1 MKSRVLRGIALVALA
16 TLILAACGQQP
27 TTPSSGGGTPGEF
40 KPTYDGSKLQP
51 LPDGFPNRPI
61 TLLNLDDPGSDD
73 GVYARVMQESLQSIS
88 PVAVRVLDRP
98 SPTFGTWEGIQF
110 ASGQRG
116 GEDGYVAIVGAMTGA
131 ALDLLVEPITP
142 QLKMDIDD
150 LNPIIA
156 TERVPFVVATR
167 ANAPWK
173 TYEEM
178 VTYAKEH
185 PGELRY
191 ISRGTGSQ
199 LDIAMERLMDEQG
212 WSAKKIPLEDPQA
225 IATTV
230 GAGEGDF
237 AIMLPGVA
245 LGHAQA
251 GRIKIILAIGDKAP
265 APWTDAATTDALGM
279 PDEPWGT
286 LRGLLA
292 PPEVPAQHREWLQ
305 ELFRAASQTDAYKQR
320 VAALPGAQPVE
331 LGHDEI
337 VTSMKDVVSF
347 ADPIVRKLGLHYTQH
362 AG

>member
-1 MKSRVLRGIALVALA
+1 MKSRALRAIALVALA
-16 TLILAACGQQP
+16 TLTLVACGQQP
-27 TTPSSGGGTPGEF
+27 TTPTSDGAASGGEF
-40 KPTYDGSKLQP
+40 KPVYDGTKLQP

-61 TLLNLDDPGSDD
+61 TLLNMDDPGSDD

-98 SPTFGTWEGIQF
+98 SPTFGTWEGIEF

-116 GEDGYVAIVGAMTGA
+116 GEEGYVAIVAAMTGA

-142 QLKMDIDD
+142 ELKMDIDD
-150 LNPIIA
+150 LNPILA

-167 ANAPWK
+167 SDAPWK

-178 VTYAKEH
+178 VTYAKAH

-212 WSAKKIPLEDPQA
+212 WTAKKIPLEDPQA

-251 GRIKIILAIGDKAP
+251 GRIKIILAVGDKAP
-265 APWTDAATTDALGM
+265 DPWGDAATTASLGL
-279 PDEPWGT
+279 DEPWGT

-292 PPEVPAQHREWLQ
+292 PPAVPAQHRQWLE
-305 ELFRAASQTDAYKQR
+305 ELFRAASKTDAYKQR
-320 VAALPGAQPVE
+320 VASLPGAQPVE
-331 LGHDEI
+331 LTHDEV
-337 VTSMKDVVSF
+337 VTSMKDAVGF

-362 AG
+362 SG